1 MLTPWE
7 QHADIWVKRD
17 DLFEDRGVRGGK
29 GRTLLT
35 LARGA
40 TGLVAAGSRQST
52 QINRVAQAA
61 RALGLPC
68 QIHLPASREP
78 DSLEITE
85 AEQAGAI
92 LIRDRPGYLKVMTA
106 RARSAAR
113 ERGWRY
119 VPFGMECPEAIA
131 ETRAQVPGMPDGIRR
146 LVIPVGG
153 GMTLAGV
160 LWGLEDI
167 GRMVPVLG
175 VMVGADPTVRLDV
188 HAPPFWRA
196 DVQLVASGLPYSK
209 SAPARMLGGLALDP
223 IYEAKCL
230 PFLQP
235 GDGLWVVDCRLT
247 ARSAD
252 GA

>member
-1 MLTPWE
+1 VVTPWE
-7 QHADIWVKRD
+7 QHAGYWVKRD
-17 DLFEDRGVRGGK
+17 DLFEDRGVKGGK

-68 QIHLPASREP
+68 QIHLPASRLP
-78 DSLEITE
+78 DTPEI
-85 AEQAGAI
+85 AAAGRAGAA
-92 LIRDRPGYLKVMTA
+92 LIRERPGYLGVLTA
-106 RARSAAR
+106 RARAAAR

-131 ETRAQVPGMPDGIRR
+131 ETRAQVPGMPDGIER
-146 LVIPVGG
+146 LVVPAGG

-160 LWGLEDI
+160 LWGLEDM
-167 GRMVPVLG
+167 RRDVPVLG
-175 VMVGADPTVRLDV
+175 VMVGADPTARLDV
-188 HAPPFWRA
+188 HAPPFWRGQ
-196 DVQLVASGLPYSK
+196 VTLVSAGLRYERP
-209 SAPARMLGGLALDP
+209 APQQHLGGLVLDP

-230 PFLQP
+230 PFLRP

-247 ARSAD
+247 ARRAD

>member
-1 MLTPWE
+1 VVTPWE
-7 QHADIWVKRD
+7 QHAGYWVKRD
-17 DLFEDRGVRGGK
+17 DLFEDRGVKGGK

-68 QIHLPASREP
+68 RIHLPASRLP
-78 DSLEITE
+78 DTPEITA
-85 AEQAGAI
+85 AERAGAT
-92 LIRDRPGYLKVMTA
+92 LVRERPGYLSVLTA
-106 RARSAAR
+106 RARAAAR
-113 ERGWRY
+113 GRGWRY

-131 ETRAQVPGMPDGIRR
+131 ETRGQVPGMPQDIER
-146 LVIPVGG
+146 LVVPVGG

-160 LWGLEDI
+160 LWGLEDTRRDI
-167 GRMVPVLG
+167 AILG
-175 VMVGADPTVRLDV
+175 VMVGADPTARLDV
-188 HAPPFWRA
+188 HAPPFWRGS
-196 DVQLVASGLPYSK
+196 VTLVPAGLSYERE
-209 SAPARMLGGLALDP
+209 APQRYLGGLALDP

-230 PFLQP
+230 PFLRP
-235 GDGLWVVDCRLT
+235 GDGLWVVDCRQT
-247 ARSAD
+247 ARCAR